1 MAFLRYEER
10 IRIERAN
17 GLRGA
22 DVCSQACGCTP
33 YDDAFYAGKTFSEVA
48 ATPLRMNAVCPHP
61 KVVVPVTP
69 AWVVEEPV
77 KVIKSKYPKQP
88 FRLVD
93 FNPCD
98 GRVHGVLETVSGS
111 ALDPVHS
118 ATTVTI
124 ETKVED
130 TVHDFPHEVTVVK
143 QSLEDVGDVAQPPK
157 TGEKTAKKPKTVNVD
172 NEGQALE
179 TSETE
184 AVEPSE
190 TPVN

>member
-22 DVCSQACGCTP
+22 DVCGSACGCTP

-77 KVIKSKYPKQP
+77 KVIKSEYPEQP

-98 GRVHGVLETVSGS
+98 GRVHGILETVSGS
-111 ALDPVHS
+111 ALEPVHS

-143 QSLEDVGDVAQPPK
+143 QSLEDVGDVVQPLK
-157 TGEKTAKKPKTVNVD
+157 TGEKTAKKTKKVNVD
-172 NEGQALE
+172 DEGQALE
-179 TSETE
+179 TSEPE